1 MPQSCDLLIL
11 GAGPAGLAAGIYG
24 ARAGLKT
31 LVVAEMLGGMAAEA
45 TSVENYPGFTQI
57 SGFELMEKMR
67 TQAELCGTTLRSPET
82 IIDMVLEGEE
92 KKVKTDVDV
101 YSTKALIIATGCA
114 HRKLGVPGE
123 EEFRG
128 RGVSYCATCDGRFF
142 KGKRVMVVGGGNT
155 AVHEALYLKELAGKI
170 YLTHRRSDLRA
181 DATLKRRILECGV
194 EVLLNSEVRS
204 IEYKD
209 QVKLVRIRNN
219 ETGEEKTVEVDGV
232 FISIGV
238 APRSEEAKKAGVSTD
253 PDGFILANKN
263 QETNIKGVYAA
274 GNVTASVHQIG
285 VAVGEGIT
293 AAVNAYLHVNSGW
306 YGKQCEPARP
316 TDR

>member
-1 MPQSCDLLIL
+1 
-11 GAGPAGLAAGIYG
+11 
-24 ARAGLKT
+24 
-31 LVVAEMLGGMAAEA
+31 MLGGMAAEA

-67 TQAELCGTTLRSPET
+67 TQAELCGVTLRTPET
-82 IIDMVLEGEE
+82 VSDMFLEGEE
-92 KKVKTDVDV
+92 KTVKTDVDI
-101 YSTKALIIATGCA
+101 YSTKALIIATGCT
-114 HRKLGVPGE
+114 HRKLGILGE

-142 KGKRVMVVGGGNT
+142 KSKHVMVVGGGNT
-155 AVHEALYLKELAGKI
+155 AVHEALYLKELADKV
-170 YLTHRRSDLRA
+170 YLTHRRDDLRA

-194 EVLLNSEVRS
+194 EVLLNSEVQS
-204 IEYKD
+204 IEGED

-219 ETGEEKTVEVDGV
+219 KTEEEKIVKVDGV
-232 FISIGV
+232 FVSVGV
-238 APRSEEAKKAGVSTD
+238 LPRSEEAKKAGVSTD
-253 PDGFILANKN
+253 PTGFILANKK

-293 AAVNAYLHVNSGW
+293 AAVNAYLYVNRGW
-306 YGKQCEPARP
+306 YGNQCEPARP